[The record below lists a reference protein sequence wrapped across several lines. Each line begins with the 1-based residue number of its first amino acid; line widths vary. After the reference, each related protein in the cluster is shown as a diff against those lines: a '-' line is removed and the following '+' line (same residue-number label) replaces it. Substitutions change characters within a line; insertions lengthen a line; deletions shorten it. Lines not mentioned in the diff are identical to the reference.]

1 MRLNSFFNKD
11 RSNPKKSSKSF
22 VLSNDAKEQKLQ
34 AKIDALQTEVNKF
47 HDIQSI
53 NDELKKKADHAFK
66 EQKKAMNMV
75 ADLEEIRDKA
85 ELELSDLRPKANL
98 LPQVQKTLHEAE
110 QRSLNA
116 VQDLNEIKLAKK
128 TQEKNIEF
136 LSKERVEFQRDYL
149 NETKKSKNTLAEL
162 HKTQDSLKDLQKKND
177 NLESFV
183 DKLSKI
189 NIEQEKTLEQLE
201 IETSYYEQE
210 AMGAKEYMVKL
221 ESRRDE
227 VLDLLNTVNSENSK
241 HDSTEKFLSNKGF
254 KRLK

>member
-116 VQDLNEIKLAKK
+116 VQDLNEIKISKK
-128 TQEKNIEF
+128 AQEKNIDF
-136 LSKERVEFQRDYL
+136 LSKERMEFKRDYD
-149 NETKKSKNTLAEL
+149 NEVKKMRVIQREL
-162 HKTQDSLKDLQKKND
+162 QQVADTNKETQKKIR
-177 NLESFV
+177 
-183 DKLSKI
+183 KI
-189 NIEQEKTLEQLE
+189 
-201 IETSYYEQE
+201 
-210 AMGAKEYMVKL
+210 
-221 ESRRDE
+221 
-227 VLDLLNTVNSENSK
+227 
-241 HDSTEKFLSNKGF
+241 EKFC
-254 KRLK
+254 

>member
-34 AKIDALQTEVNKF
+34 AKIDALQAEVNNF
-47 HDIQSI
+47 HEIQSV

-116 VQDLNEIKLAKK
+116 VQDLNEINL
-128 TQEKNIEF
+128 NLF
-136 LSKERVEFQRDYL
+136 LCYHQNHL
-149 NETKKSKNTLAEL
+149 
-162 HKTQDSLKDLQKKND
+162 
-177 NLESFV
+177 
-183 DKLSKI
+183 
-189 NIEQEKTLEQLE
+189 
-201 IETSYYEQE
+201 
-210 AMGAKEYMVKL
+210 
-221 ESRRDE
+221 
-227 VLDLLNTVNSENSK
+227 
-241 HDSTEKFLSNKGF
+241 
-254 KRLK
+254 